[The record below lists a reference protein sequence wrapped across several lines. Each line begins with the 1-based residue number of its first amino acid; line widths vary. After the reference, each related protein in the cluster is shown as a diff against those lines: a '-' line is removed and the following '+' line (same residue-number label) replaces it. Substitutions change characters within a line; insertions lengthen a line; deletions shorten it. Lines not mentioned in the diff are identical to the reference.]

1 MKGHNLSGQYINF
14 GTSININTY
23 SNDIYLY
30 QSFFATE
37 YYYGGTILV
46 YYMALGDIWAI
57 PGSSGAV
64 RVSTMCS
71 SSSSRFKLS

>member
-1 MKGHNLSGQYINF
+1 MSGI
-14 GTSININTY
+14 Y
-23 SNDIYLY
+23 S
-30 QSFFATE
+30 FAIVHII
-37 YYYGGTILV
+37 GGTILV